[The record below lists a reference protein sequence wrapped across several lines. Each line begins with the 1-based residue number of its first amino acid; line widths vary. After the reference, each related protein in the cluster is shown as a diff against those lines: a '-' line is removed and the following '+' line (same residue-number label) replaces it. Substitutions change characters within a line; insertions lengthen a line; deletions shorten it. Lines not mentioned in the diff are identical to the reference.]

1 MLENLKES
9 VLGTCLCV
17 ELFFYSKGLQVLKN
31 LKVNFGKEVK
41 IFGHFSDVIQLAAKR
56 PRHMTCH
63 LTFPINISSIYWTSC
78 QYVIWPNR
86 KGFITNRT
94 KSLPVP
100 HHHHLL
106 IILISMLSAQ
116 DLLSVCNL
124 APMLISMLGPPLHL
138 HTLRDPVQTR
148 YALMR

>member
-1 MLENLKES
+1 MLENSDRKRIGYMSMCGIILLLERSSSYKEPKIN
-9 VLGTCLCV
+9 V
-17 ELFFYSKGLQVLKN
+17 
-31 LKVNFGKEVK
+31 GKEFK
-41 IFGHFSDVIQLAAKR
+41 IFGHFSVFIQLAVKR
-56 PRHMTCH
+56 PRHMACH
-63 LTFPINISSIYWTSC
+63 LTFLINISSIYWTSC

-106 IILISMLSAQ
+106 TILISMLSAQ

-138 HTLRDPVQTR
+138 HTLRAPVQTR